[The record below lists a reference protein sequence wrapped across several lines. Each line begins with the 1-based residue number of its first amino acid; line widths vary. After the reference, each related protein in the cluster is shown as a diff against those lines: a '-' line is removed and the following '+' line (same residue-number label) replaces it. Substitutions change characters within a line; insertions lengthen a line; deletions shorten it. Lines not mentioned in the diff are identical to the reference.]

1 MLCALNWLPNKG
13 MGHDD
18 LCSLSLIIALMTES
32 HFALA
37 DKITNYVDV
46 ETFPGGKRA
55 LVTRTGSAGLLSQEG
70 SEIT

>member
-1 MLCALNWLPNKG
+1 

-46 ETFPGGKRA
+46 ETFPGGE
-55 LVTRTGSAGLLSQEG
+55 TRTGYAHWFRGIIVSGGVRNYLSILLFS
-70 SEIT
+70 S